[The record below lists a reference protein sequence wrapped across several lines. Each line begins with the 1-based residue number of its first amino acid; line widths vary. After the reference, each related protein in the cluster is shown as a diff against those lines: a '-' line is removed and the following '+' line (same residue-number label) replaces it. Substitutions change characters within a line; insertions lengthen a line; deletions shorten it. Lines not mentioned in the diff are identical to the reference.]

1 MYQLVRTDT
10 ICAISTAPGV
20 GAIAVIRLSGD
31 KAIEIC
37 NPLFSGDIEAMDSH
51 TVKYGA
57 MRKGGILLDEVVVT
71 LFKGP
76 NSYTGE
82 DIIEI
87 GCHGSGFIQ
96 EQILKTLIGA
106 GARLAGPGEFTMRAF
121 GNGKMDLSQA
131 EGVADLIAAESEAA
145 HSLAMNQMRGG
156 FSREING
163 LRDELI
169 HFASLIELELD
180 FAEEDVQFAD
190 RQDLMDLV
198 DKIGVTIKS
207 LLDSFATGNVVKNGV
222 PVAILGSPN
231 QGKSTLLN
239 TLLNEE
245 RAIVSS
251 IAGTT
256 RDTVEDIVALDGI
269 QFRFID
275 TAGLRDT
282 ADEIESMGIER
293 SWEKA
298 REAVIVL
305 YLVDANTVTEEEI
318 VDLKT
323 TFDRKVAGDKK
334 KMIVLAN
341 KIDLLTDRPK
351 LPPDVLA
358 ISAKEGQGIDEL
370 KEELTSLIKAGLN
383 TTSSVITNVRHFDA
397 LTNAQSSL
405 FEVRTG
411 LDNSITGDF
420 LAVDIRKALH
430 HLGEITGVITVD
442 DLLGNIF
449 GRFCI
454 GK

>member
-20 GAIAVIRLSGD
+20 GAIAVIRLSGPE
-31 KAIEIC
+31 AIAIC
-37 NPLFSGDIEAMDSH
+37 DQLFSANVSAMESH

-57 MRKGGILLDEVVVT
+57 MRKGGVLLDEVVVT

-96 EQILKTLIGA
+96 EQILKSLIEG

-180 FAEEDVQFAD
+180 FAEEDVEFAD
-190 RQDLMDLV
+190 RQDLMQLV
-198 DKIGVTIKS
+198 DKINDAIKK
-207 LLDSFATGNVVKNGV
+207 LLASFATGNVVKNGV
-222 PVAILGSPN
+222 PVAILGAPN

-239 TLLNEE
+239 ALLNEE

-305 YLVDANTVTEEEI
+305 YMVDANSVTAEEI
-318 VDLKT
+318 SELKA
-323 TFDRKVAGDKK
+323 TFDRKVEGEKK

-341 KIDLLTDRPK
+341 KVDLLKDQNT
-351 LPPDVLA
+351 LLQDVLA

-370 KEELTSLIKAGLN
+370 KSELTELIKAGLN

-397 LTNAQSSL
+397 LTSAQASL
-405 FEVRTG
+405 HEVRTG

-430 HLGEITGVITVD
+430 HLGEITGEITVD